1 MATIQE
7 RRDENGKIRYRAMVR
22 LKGFPTE
29 SETFDRKND
38 ARDWAQKREVELR
51 SGRQPNGHEARRRTA
66 VEMIDRYMR
75 DVLPRK
81 RPRLRRHQKFHLE
94 WWKKQLKGL
103 TIAEVTPSIIAQ
115 CRDKIA
121 QTPTRDS
128 PCHSASSVNHYRST
142 LSHVFTVAI
151 REWGWADD
159 SPVSKV
165 ARLREPRG
173 RLRYLDNNER
183 ERLLAACKADSNP
196 CLYPV
201 VVIAISTGMRQQEI
215 LSLAWTRV
223 DLERGRV
230 ILEETK
236 NGERRSVPI
245 TGHALDEL
253 KRLHQNRAPDTDLLF
268 PTKVRRNRA
277 TKPIEIRLPW
287 ERALAESNIK
297 DFRFHDLRH
306 TAASYLAMNGATLA
320 DIAEVLGHKSIQM
333 ARRYA
338 HLSESRV
345 RDVVLS
351 MNAKIFAEVTRE
363 QRDEAI

>member
-22 LKGFPTE
+22 LKGFLPE

-51 SGRQPNGHEARRRTA
+51 SGRHPHGHGARRRTA
-66 VEMIDRYMR
+66 VEMIDRYIR

-81 RPRLRRHQKFHLE
+81 RPRLKRHQTFHLE

-121 QTPTRDS
+121 QTPTRDG
-128 PCHSASSVNHYRST
+128 PHHSASSVNHYRST

-173 RLRYLDNNER
+173 RVRYLDNNER
-183 ERLLAACKADSNP
+183 ERLLVACKADSNAH
-196 CLYPV
+196 LYAIIV
-201 VVIAISTGMRQQEI
+201 LAISTGMRQQEI
-215 LSLAWTRV
+215 LGLRWNRV
-223 DLERGRV
+223 DLEKQRV

-245 TGHALDEL
+245 HARD
-253 KRLHQNRAPDTDLLF
+253 RACM
-268 PTKVRRNRA
+268 
-277 TKPIEIRLPW
+277 
-287 ERALAESNIK
+287 AE
-297 DFRFHDLRH
+297 
-306 TAASYLAMNGATLA
+306 
-320 DIAEVLGHKSIQM
+320 
-333 ARRYA
+333 
-338 HLSESRV
+338 
-345 RDVVLS
+345 
-351 MNAKIFAEVTRE
+351 
-363 QRDEAI
+363 EAI